1 MNSVNV
7 SVFSPIARQN
17 LVEVNHINT
26 FDKDITLTFTATE
39 SSTQFYITKGWSVA
53 AVTPLESITL
63 DYLYIQE
70 HESQQMEINCEVLNS
85 TITYL
90 LNTGVNM
97 ADSNTARSFLNHSFK
112 RNLSYAAYQQAI
124 TSCANTPGVNTL
136 AEAGVEYEEVRGGY
150 RFGFNGKEKDDE
162 VVGSGNSYDYGFRI
176 YNPKLGRF
184 LSVDPLT
191 NEYPW
196 WTPYQFAG
204 NRPIDG
210 VDLDGL
216 EYLDADEARVEFKNG
231 RLQIKVENFLTI
243 NRNAWNTAN
252 GNPANWKSG
261 QIGLD
266 PTVAHVKFN
275 KPVPEAKDIPAE
287 QLPSTA
293 KGQTQSGVKSQGIN
307 PAGRR

>member
-1 MNSVNV
+1 MNNVNV

-53 AVTPLESITL
+53 SVTPLESITL

-97 ADSNTARSFLNHSFK
+97 ADSNIARNSLNNSFK

-136 AEAGVEYEEVRGGY
+136 AEGGVEFEEVKGGY
-150 RFGFNGKEKDDE
+150 RFGFNGQEKDNE
-162 VVGSGNSYDYGFRI
+162 VVGYGNVYDLGLRQYDAR
-176 YNPKLGRF
+176 LGRMF
-184 LSVDPLT
+184 SIDPRGG
-191 NEYPW
+191 EYPW
-196 WTPYQFAG
+196 QSPYAYHR
-204 NRPIDG
+204 NNPMNWIDYLG
-210 VDLDGL
+210 GGDPPASDQITGL
-216 EYLDADEARVEFKNG
+216 L
-231 RLQIKVENFLTI
+231 
-243 NRNAWNTAN
+243 
-252 GNPANWKSG
+252 G
-261 QIGLD
+261 Q
-266 PTVAHVKFN
+266 
-275 KPVPEAKDIPAE
+275 AE
-287 QLPSTA
+287 QENA
-293 KGQTQSGVKSQGIN
+293 KGKQLKDMGDAKIIESIKLLDQASAMLNGQVSNADLTKALNLTEHRGS
-307 PAGRR
+307 